1 MKKIDNFKIV
11 FGLLLFAAVLG
22 TLFLPIMPQR
32 ASADST
38 FTQYS
43 DGSFDYWIYN
53 DGTADI
59 RKYNGNAE
67 KVVIP
72 SEVKGNKVVA
82 IDGAFRLNKSLKEVV
97 IPDTV
102 TRLYGSFASCTALEK
117 VTLPEYADYVF
128 GAFSGCTSLKSITIP
143 AGWSKDFDYNEGN
156 QELFVRSGLTSVV
169 FEEGTTAI
177 HNHMFDGCEQLKT
190 VEMPDTVTV
199 IGEYAFGDCAKLVV
213 DLPKNLEELR
223 NHAFYN
229 CKSITKL
236 TIPKSLTKTT
246 TVRGVYN
253 YFEGT
258 SLKEVTIEEGA
269 TIIPGSLFRNCPL
282 ITEVTIPDSVTEI
295 GVSAFD
301 GCTGMKTL
309 RLTDSVKT
317 IGYDPWKNSFPNIED
332 IYLTATAGGTPM
344 KVYELLGTGE
354 DKHTFEAD
362 NTKVVTISSSKAE
375 LTFIGAGT
383 AKIKD
388 STGKAKRVLHVTV
401 EGSKRKLADCTI
413 TLPQTTFIATG
424 SPVTAR
430 VMAYDGKDRILK
442 DTDYTLSYANHTAV
456 GKASVTVTGKGS
468 YTGSVTLEY
477 NLVPITN
484 SIADISVNGKKIT
497 VTWNII
503 KDVSGYEIYYSSKE
517 SGTYKLLATVTDESY
532 YTTTKLSEGMYV
544 KIRSYQTVDGTKYY
558 SEYSSI
564 HKL

>member
-1 MKKIDNFKIV
+1 MTQKV
-11 FGLLLFAAVLG
+11 A
-22 TLFLPIMPQR
+22 
-32 ASADST
+32 ADSS

-43 DGSFDYWIYN
+43 DGTYDYWIYK
-53 DGTADI
+53 DGTAEI

-82 IDGAFRLNKSLKEVV
+82 IIDAFRLNKSLKEVV
-97 IPDTV
+97 IPDSV
-102 TRLYGSFASCTALEK
+102 TKLQGSFTSCTSLEK
-117 VTLPEYADYVF
+117 VTLPENADYIDR
-128 GAFSGCTSLKSITIP
+128 AFNGCTSLKSITIP
-143 AGWSKDFDYNEGN
+143 AGWSKAFDYNEGN
-156 QELFVRSGLTSVV
+156 KELFVGSGLTSVV

-177 HNHMFDGCEQLKT
+177 RNHMFDGCEQLKT

-199 IGEYAFGDCAKLVV
+199 IGEYAFGGCAKLVV
-213 DLPKNLEELR
+213 DLPKNLEELK

-236 TIPKSLTKTT
+236 TIPKTLTKTT
-246 TVRGVYN
+246 TVRGTYD

-258 SLKEVTIEEGA
+258 SLKEVKIEEGA

-332 IYLTATAGGTPM
+332 IYLTATAGGAPM

-354 DKHTFEAD
+354 DKHTFASD

-375 LTFIGAGT
+375 ITFTGAGT
-383 AKIKD
+383 ANIKD

-401 EGSKRKLADCTI
+401 EGSKKKLADCTI
-413 TLPQTTFIATG
+413 TLPQNTFIATG
-424 SPVTAR
+424 TPVAAR
-430 VMAYDGKDRILK
+430 VLAYDGKERMMK
-442 DTDYTLSYANHTAV
+442 DTDYTLSYSNHTAV
-456 GKASVTVTGKGS
+456 GKASVTVSGKGT
-468 YTGSVTLEY
+468 YTGSVTLDY
-477 NLVPITN
+477 SLVPMTN
-484 SIADISVNGKKIT
+484 SIADIIVSGKNIT
-497 VTWNII
+497 VVWNSIEG
-503 KDVSGYEIYYSSKE
+503 VSGYEIYYSSKE
-517 SGTYKLLATVTDESY
+517 NGSYKMLAAITDASSY
-532 YTTTKLSEGMYV
+532 ATTKLSEGMYV
-544 KIRSYQTVDGTKYY
+544 KIRSYQTVGGKKYY
-558 SEYSSI
+558 SEYSKI
-564 HKL
+564 HQI